1 VFVGEPRHEKV
12 ADMEEV
18 KAKVGTSGV
27 VVVDSREGPRYRG
40 EVEPIDPVAGHIPGA
55 VNLFWAEGRQ
65 ADGTWKSA
73 DEQAARFADLSRDD
87 EIIVYCGSG
96 VTATPNVLAL
106 QEAGFTRVKLYAGSW
121 SDWISYEGNPVAVG
135 EEEKPKNN

>member
-1 VFVGEPRHEKV
+1 MV

-18 KAKVGTSGV
+18 KAKVGTPGV

-55 VNLFWAEGRQ
+55 INRFWSEGRRE
-65 ADGTWKSA
+65 DGSWKDA
-73 DEQAARFADLSRDD
+73 NEQAARFADLSRDD

-106 QEAGFTRVKLYAGSW
+106 QEAGFIRVKLYPGSW

-135 EEEKPKNN
+135 EEGKGKKE